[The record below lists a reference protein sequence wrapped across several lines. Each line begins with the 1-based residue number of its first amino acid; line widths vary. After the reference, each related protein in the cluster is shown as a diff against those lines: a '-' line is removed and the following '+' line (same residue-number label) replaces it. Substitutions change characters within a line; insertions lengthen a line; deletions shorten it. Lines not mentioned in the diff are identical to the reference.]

1 MSTHSYTVHDSVTMT
16 RRSLRH
22 IVRYPSMTLMLVG
35 LPIILLLM
43 FVYVFG
49 GTLGAGLGGTSG
61 GRAEY
66 INYVVPGILLITVAA
81 GAQGTAISVAM
92 DMMEGIIARFRTMA
106 ISRSAVLTGHVV
118 GSMAQTMLGLT
129 AVVGVA
135 LLIGFRP
142 TAGLIQWIA
151 AIGVLAMITFA
162 LTWLSV
168 ALGMVSKSVET
179 ASNLPMPLMLLP
191 FLGSGF
197 VPPDSM
203 TASMQ
208 WFAEN
213 QPFTAFIET
222 LKGLLMGTRSA
233 TVACSPPPGAPPSQR
248 ADTCGRVGCTTATQY
263 VSRLPSRPEYQHHV
277 ELPIA
282 PLMQSS

>member
-92 DMMEGIIARFRTMA
+92 DMTEGIIARFRTMA

-197 VPPDSM
+197 VPTDSM
-203 TASMQ
+203 PGAMQ
-208 WFAEN
+208 WFAQN
-213 QPFTAFIET
+213 QPFTA
-222 LKGLLMGTRSA
+222 
-233 TVACSPPPGAPPSQR
+233 
-248 ADTCGRVGCTTATQY
+248 
-263 VSRLPSRPEYQHHV
+263 
-277 ELPIA
+277 
-282 PLMQSS
+282 